1 MMQRL
6 GQRPNCGGVGKGG
19 LAAGGGV
26 GGFVVEGLGTV
37 SSPIASLG
45 NSHNCTFNEDFKYIL
60 LPVSYGIVFAVGLVL
75 NALAIWVFVFRM
87 RPWNITTTYMFNL
100 ALSDIMYDI
109 SLPLLIY
116 YYAKHNDWPFG
127 AAMCKI
133 VRFLFYTNLYC
144 SILFLTCMS
153 IHRFL
158 GVCFPMQSLRW
169 SNLRY
174 TRMVCI
180 VIWAVVIIFQTPIFV
195 FVNVETTGNTTICY
209 DTSNQKNFNKFVIY
223 SAIQLVLLFCGP
235 FTVVMI
241 CYGITAKKLLRPND
255 IRPEYARSR
264 KKSIKMIITVLTVFV
279 LCFLPFHITRSIYYS
294 SRSLHVSCS
303 TLDAVNLAY
312 KLTRPL
318 ASANSCL
325 DPILYVLAGQTYRSH
340 LLQVLRRQP
349 STWQFIGFVM
359 LSNIFKTL
367 LDFGSNVNQ
376 LCRLQL

>member
-1 MMQRL
+1 MT
-6 GQRPNCGGVGKGG
+6 K
-19 LAAGGGV
+19 
-26 GGFVVEGLGTV
+26 TYD
-37 SSPIASLG
+37 G

-127 AAMCKI
+127 AALCKI

-153 IHRFL
+153 VYRFL
-158 GVCFPMQSLRW
+158 GVCFPMQTLRW

-174 TRMVCI
+174 TRILCI
-180 VIWAVVIIFQTPIFV
+180 VIWIVVIIFQTPIFI

-223 SAIQLVLLFCGP
+223 SAVQLVLLFCGP
-235 FTVVMI
+235 FTIVMI
-241 CYGITAKKLLRPND
+241 CYGITAKKLLRPSD

-294 SRSLHVSCS
+294 SRSLHVSCR

-325 DPILYVLAGQTYRSH
+325 DPILYVLAGQTYRSK
-340 LLQVLRRQP
+340 LARKGNGVEKKNNQP
-349 STWQFIGFVM
+349 SAQKATNDTEIASSVQATEIRLEEIKQG
-359 LSNIFKTL
+359 
-367 LDFGSNVNQ
+367 GSSDGV
-376 LCRLQL
+376 

>member
-1 MMQRL
+1 MTEPYER
-6 GQRPNCGGVGKGG
+6 N
-19 LAAGGGV
+19 
-26 GGFVVEGLGTV
+26 
-37 SSPIASLG
+37 SP
-45 NSHNCTFNEDFKYIL
+45 NCTFNEDFKYIF
-60 LPVSYGIVFAVGLVL
+60 LPVSYGIVFVVGLVL

-127 AAMCKI
+127 ATLCKI

-153 IHRFL
+153 VHRFL
-158 GVCFPMQSLRW
+158 GVCFPMHSLRW

-174 TRMVCI
+174 TRIVCI
-180 VIWAVVIIFQTPIFV
+180 VIWAVVIIFQTPIFG
-195 FVNVETTGNTTICY
+195 FVNTETVGNTTICY

-223 SAIQLVLLFCGP
+223 SAVQLVLLFCCP

-241 CYGITAKKLLRPND
+241 CYGITAKNLLRPND
-255 IRPEYARSR
+255 VRPEYARSR

-294 SRSLHVSCS
+294 SRSLHVNCR
-303 TLDAVNLAY
+303 TLEAVSLAY

-325 DPILYVLAGQTYRSH
+325 DPILYVLAGQTYRSKLALKGNGAEKKQNH
-340 LLQVLRRQP
+340 P
-349 STWQFIGFVM
+349 SAQKTIDGM
-359 LSNIFKTL
+359 NITCSVYSTEIRLEKIKQGTG
-367 LDFGSNVNQ
+367 GSSDGV
-376 LCRLQL
+376 

>member
-1 MMQRL
+1 MNMT
-6 GQRPNCGGVGKGG
+6 
-19 LAAGGGV
+19 
-26 GGFVVEGLGTV
+26 GTYEWN
-37 SSPIASLG
+37 P
-45 NSHNCTFNEDFKYIL
+45 HNCTFNEDFNYIL
-60 LPVSYGIVFAVGLVL
+60 LPVSYGIVFVVGLIL
-75 NALAIWVFVFRM
+75 NVLAIWVFVFRM

-100 ALSDIMYDI
+100 ALSDTMYAI

-127 AAMCKI
+127 AALCKI

-153 IHRFL
+153 IYRFL
-158 GVCFPMQSLRW
+158 GICFPMQSLRW

-174 TRMVCI
+174 TRIVCI
-180 VIWAVVIIFQTPIFV
+180 VVWGIVIVFQTPIFV
-195 FVNVETTGNTTICY
+195 FVDIEGIGNTTICY
-209 DTSNQKNFNKFVIY
+209 DTANQIHFNQFVIY

-235 FTVVMI
+235 FIVVMI
-241 CYGITAKKLLRPND
+241 CYGITAKKLLHPD
-255 IRPEYARSR
+255 GIRPEYAKSR

-303 TLDAVNLAY
+303 TLDAINVAY

-325 DPILYVLAGQTYRSH
+325 DPILYVLGGQTYRSKLARKGNGFENKNNVPLAKKTISGTDITH
-340 LLQVLRRQP
+340 SVY
-349 STWQFIGFVM
+349 TTEIGLEELKQTAV
-359 LSNIFKTL
+359 
-367 LDFGSNVNQ
+367 GSSGGI
-376 LCRLQL
+376 

>member
-1 MMQRL
+1 MNVTGR
-6 GQRPNCGGVGKGG
+6 
-19 LAAGGGV
+19 
-26 GGFVVEGLGTV
+26 FEGY
-37 SSPIASLG
+37 P
-45 NSHNCTFNEDFKYIL
+45 HNCTFNEDFKYIL
-60 LPVSYGIVFAVGLVL
+60 LPVSYGIVFVVGLVL
-75 NALAIWVFVFRM
+75 NVLAIWVFVFRM

-100 ALSDIMYDI
+100 ALSDTMYAI

-127 AAMCKI
+127 AALCKI

-153 IHRFL
+153 IYRFL
-158 GVCFPMQSLRW
+158 GICFPMQSLRW

-174 TRMVCI
+174 TRIVCI
-180 VIWAVVIIFQTPIFV
+180 VVWGIVIVFQTPIFV
-195 FVNVETTGNTTICY
+195 FVDTEGIGNTTICY
-209 DTSNQKNFNKFVIY
+209 DTANQIHFNQFVIY

-235 FTVVMI
+235 FIVVMI
-241 CYGITAKKLLRPND
+241 CYGITAKKLLHPEG

-294 SRSLHVSCS
+294 SRSLHVSCG
-303 TLDAVNLAY
+303 TLDAINLAY

-325 DPILYVLAGQTYRSH
+325 DPILYVLGGQTYRSKLARKGNGLENKNNVPLAKKTISGGDITH
-340 LLQVLRRQP
+340 SVY
-349 STWQFIGFVM
+349 TTEIG
-359 LSNIFKTL
+359 LEEIKQTAAGNSDGI
-367 LDFGSNVNQ
+367 
-376 LCRLQL
+376 